1 MTRTAPTID
10 NKQKLLRVLSYLNGT
25 KTMYRIIGTN
35 GLDYLQIWINTSYAV
50 HGDMRGHI
58 EGVLN
63 MGKGVIIHG
72 CSKQK
77 LITKSSTKTEIIGV
91 SDFLP
96 YTMWASYFLKVQ

>member
-1 MTRTAPTID
+1 
-10 NKQKLLRVLSYLNGT
+10 
-25 KTMYRIIGTN
+25 MYRIIGTN